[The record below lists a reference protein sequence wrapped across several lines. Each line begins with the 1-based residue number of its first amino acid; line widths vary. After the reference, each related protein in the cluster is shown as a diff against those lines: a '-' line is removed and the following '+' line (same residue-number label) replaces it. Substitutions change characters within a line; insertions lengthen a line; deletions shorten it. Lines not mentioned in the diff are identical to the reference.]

1 MTMFTTAEV
10 GIREDLGFKTSN
22 WSAEMSAQEL
32 VTVAAIK
39 SRPIGRILRFLMG
52 AFSLGLIVP
61 QIPWTS
67 WTTNATIAGVIV
79 TLLAGY
85 TAIHFAVWRFA
96 PNINRWL
103 GAVVAAAPVM
113 LLFVFGGGIGQIAS
127 VGYVGTSLLIDSI
140 NGDAGC
146 EVMAIPGILLKKR
159 THLACLFF
167 TPLDLLED
175 NLFA

>member
-1 MTMFTTAEV
+1 
-10 GIREDLGFKTSN
+10 
-22 WSAEMSAQEL
+22 MSEQASI
-32 VTVAAIK
+32 TIAATK
-39 SRPIGRILRFLMG
+39 SRPIGRVLRFLMG
-52 AFSLGLIVP
+52 VVMLGLIMP
-61 QIPWTS
+61 QIPWAS
-67 WTTNATIAGVIV
+67 WTTDGKIAGAFVAL
-79 TLLAGY
+79 TAGY
-85 TAIHFAVWRFA
+85 TAIHFAVRRFA